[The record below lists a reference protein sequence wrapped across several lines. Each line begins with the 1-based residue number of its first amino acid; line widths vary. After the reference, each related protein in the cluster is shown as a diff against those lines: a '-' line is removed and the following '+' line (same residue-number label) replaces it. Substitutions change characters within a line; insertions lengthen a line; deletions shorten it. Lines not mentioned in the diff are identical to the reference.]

1 MTGAD
6 LVIQD
11 LADSEAAAL
20 ERLGALTEKYTA
32 VLDELASARETLH
45 VSVAMLA
52 RTTFERDRA
61 LAALYQRAGVATAPD
76 EAAIEAAA

>member
-20 ERLGALTEKYTA
+20 ERLGILTDENTAL
-32 VLDELASARETLH
+32 LDELASVREALR

-61 LAALYQRAGVATAPD
+61 LAALYQRAGIPTSPD